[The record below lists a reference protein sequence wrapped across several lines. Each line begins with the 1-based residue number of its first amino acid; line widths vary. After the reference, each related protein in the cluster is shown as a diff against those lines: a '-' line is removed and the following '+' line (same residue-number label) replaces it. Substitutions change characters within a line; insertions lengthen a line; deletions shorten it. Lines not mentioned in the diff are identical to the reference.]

1 GHARRPAV
9 ADTLGLKPR
18 GFAVVTLHRPSN
30 VDRREDAAAVLDV
43 LEPVEA
49 RLPIVFPVH
58 PRSRQMFDRHG
69 LATRLARMRGLH
81 LVDPLGYLEFLYL
94 LDRARLVM
102 TDSGGVQEE
111 TTVLGVPC
119 LTLRPNTERPITLTR
134 GTNRVVGSDTRRIV
148 REARRLLK
156 GKARRRAP
164 IPLWDGRAAAR
175 IAAVFARLRPR
186 GA

>member
-1 GHARRPAV
+1 M
-9 ADTLGLKPR
+9 
-18 GFAVVTLHRPSN
+18 TLHRPSN
-30 VDRREDAAAVLDV
+30 VDRREDAEAVLDV

-81 LVDPLGYLEFLYL
+81 LIDPLGYLEFLYL
-94 LDRARLVM
+94 WDRARLVL

-119 LTLRPNTERPITLTR
+119 LTLRPNTERPITITE
-134 GTNRVVGSDTRRIV
+134 GTNRLVGLDRGAVTAAVNDIMAGRWPPGRR
-148 REARRLLK
+148 
-156 GKARRRAP
+156 P
-164 IPLWDGRAAAR
+164 DLWDGRAAER
-175 IAAVFARLRPR
+175 IVEVVLQTCAK
-186 GA
+186 